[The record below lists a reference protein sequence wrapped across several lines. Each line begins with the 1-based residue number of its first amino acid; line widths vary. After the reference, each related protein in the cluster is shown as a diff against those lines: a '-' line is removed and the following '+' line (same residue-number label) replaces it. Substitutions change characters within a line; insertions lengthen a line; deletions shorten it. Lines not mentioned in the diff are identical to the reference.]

1 MFYVY
6 ILQCN
11 DNTLYTGWTV
21 DLDKRIKYH
30 NMGKASKYTRGRLP
44 VKLVYYETYNNKIDA
59 TKREY
64 EIKQLS
70 RDKKLK
76 LIEFGYE
83 EVAKRLIFLIG

>member
-1 MFYVY
+1 
-6 ILQCN
+6 
-11 DNTLYTGWTV
+11 
-21 DLDKRIKYH
+21 
-30 NMGKASKYTRGRLP
+30 MGKASKYTRGRLP

-83 EVAKRLIFLIG
+83 EVAK